1 MSFFHTIPSYS
12 VLYFLF
18 IIVLTAPSFD
28 MILCCKFLN
37 NTICAGIDNKLDNGS
52 VQQSNVDILL
62 ADLPGNASQNAFV
75 NTSVGEGQDGILG
88 VAICLA
94 NISPSSCQNCLQWA
108 VKHLYSDPKCKNS
121 NSAESWFDR
130 CMVHYSSHELFF
142 GVPKTRP
149 NITTFWGKSEAN
161 GGGLETAV
169 YKLINNLSDSAAK
182 NSETRSALGQLDYNQ
197 TSTSSTTIYGL
208 AQCTRDLSAG
218 NCSTCLAKFTR
229 QLKIKSSG
237 STYTGARIVGDSCFI
252 WYDNEPIN
260 NTCDQNAENEHINN
274 PISDQNSGNG
284 SSPVPP
290 EGRGKSRTK
299 TITIVTAVSVVVGLL
314 LLVIAIY
321 FVWLRKRTTKASSSW
336 RATGYCKLR
345 PDIRVYSIY
354 ELKTATQ
361 NFSPSKRLGRGG
373 YGEVYQAVMY
383 GRSVAIK
390 RLLKA
395 SKENEQELI
404 KELSLVS
411 YMEHPN
417 ILKLVGYC
425 FEKNQYFFVYEHMP
439 NGSLD
444 KHLKDPTSRQ
454 KLSWTTRFKIIKEI
468 AQGLSYLH
476 YGLEKRTT
484 HVDLK
489 LTNILLSKE
498 MAAKIADFDM
508 LRTFETD
515 ETHQSTEKG
524 YGTIGYMAPEVNV
537 LALRKNYS
545 LKSDIYSFGIMV
557 LEIVTGK
564 GIHTFRKTESEENI
578 SESDENL
585 TSFVWKNWNCKRYL
599 EVIDPY
605 LDLKIQRDNE
615 QMVRCIHIGLLCIQ
629 HEAAKRPDILDVQK
643 LLNTKEPLPPPSVP
657 GFLRD

>member
-1 MSFFHTIPSYS
+1 MSFFHTVPSYS
-12 VLYFLF
+12 VLCFLF
-18 IIVLTAPSFD
+18 IILLIAPPFD
-28 MILCCKFLN
+28 MILCCKLLN
-37 NTICAGIDNKLDNGS
+37 NTNCAGIGNKLDNGS
-52 VQQSNVDILL
+52 VLQSNLDILL
-62 ADLPGNASQNAFV
+62 ANLPGNASQIGFV
-75 NTSVGEGQDGILG
+75 NTTVGEGQDQILG
-88 VAICLA
+88 LAICLA
-94 NISPSSCQNCLQWA
+94 NISGSSCQNCLELA
-108 VKHLYSDPKCKNS
+108 VKNLYSDPNCKNS
-121 NSAESWFDR
+121 NSAESWYDH
-130 CMVHYSSHELFF
+130 CMVHYNSRDLFF
-142 GVPKTRP
+142 GVPTTRY
-149 NITTFWGKSEAN
+149 NTLAYWGKSEAN
-161 GGGLETAV
+161 GGGLETTV
-169 YKLINNLSDSAAK
+169 YSLINNLSDSAAK
-182 NSETRSALGQLDYNQ
+182 NSETRFALDQVGYMQ
-197 TSTSSTTIYGL
+197 TSSSYTTIYGL

-218 NCSTCLAKFTR
+218 SCSTCLANYTGE
-229 QLKIKSSG
+229 LKIKTKG
-237 STYTGARIVGDSCFI
+237 STYTGARIVGMTCFI
-252 WYDNEPIN
+252 WYDDKPIN
-260 NTCDQNAENEHINN
+260 NSTCDENTENKHINN
-274 PISDQNSGNG
+274 TTSDQNSKNG
-284 SSPVPP
+284 SSPP
-290 EGRGKSRTK
+290 GG
-299 TITIVTAVSVVVGLL
+299 GG
-314 LLVIAIY
+314 
-321 FVWLRKRTTKASSSW
+321 W

-373 YGEVYQAVMY
+373 FGEVYQATMH
-383 GRSVAIK
+383 GKSVAIK

-411 YMEHPN
+411 YIEHPN

-425 FEKNQYFFVYEHMP
+425 FEKNQYFFVYEYMP
-439 NGSLD
+439 NGTID

-454 KLSWTTRFKIIKEI
+454 KLNWTTRFKIIKEI

-498 MAAKIADFDM
+498 MTAKIADFDM

-524 YGTIGYMAPEVNV
+524 YGTIGYMAPEVNA

-564 GIHTFRKTESEENI
+564 GIHTFRKTESDENL

-585 TSFVWKNWNCKRYL
+585 TSFVWKNWNCKRYQ

-643 LLNTKEPLPPPSVP
+643 MLNTKETLPPPSVP
-657 GFLRD
+657 GFIRD

>member
-18 IIVLTAPSFD
+18 IIVLIAPSFD

-37 NTICAGIDNKLDNGS
+37 NTICAGIGNKLDNGS
-52 VQQSNVDILL
+52 VLQSNVDILL

-75 NTSVGEGQDGILG
+75 NTSVGEGQNRILG
-88 VAICLA
+88 VAIL
-94 NISPSSCQNCLQWA
+94 
-108 VKHLYSDPKCKNS
+108 
-121 NSAESWFDR
+121 
-130 CMVHYSSHELFF
+130 
-142 GVPKTRP
+142 
-149 NITTFWGKSEAN
+149 FWGKNETN
-161 GGGLETAV
+161 GGGLETTV
-169 YKLINNLSDSAAK
+169 YSLINNLSDSAAK
-182 NSETRSALGQLDYNQ
+182 NSETRSALGQASYIQ
-197 TSTSSTTIYGL
+197 TNTSSTTIYGL

-218 NCSTCLAKFTR
+218 SCSTCLADYTGELR
-229 QLKIKSSG
+229 NRSSG
-237 STYTGARIVGDSCFI
+237 STYPGGRIVGDSCFI
-252 WYDNEPIN
+252 WYDNKPIN
-260 NTCDQNAENEHINN
+260 NTCDQNVENKHINT
-274 PISDQNSGNG
+274 SDQNSGNG
-284 SSPVPP
+284 TSPS
-290 EGRGKSRTK
+290 GGGGKNGTK
-299 TITIVTAVSVVVGLL
+299 TITIVTPVSVVAGL
-314 LLVIAIY
+314 LLVIIVIY

-361 NFSPSKRLGRGG
+361 NFSPSKILGRGG
-373 YGEVYQAVMY
+373 YGEVYQAVMH
-383 GRSVAIK
+383 GKSVAIK

-411 YMEHPN
+411 YIEHPN

-524 YGTIGYMAPEVNV
+524 YGTVGYMAPEVNV

-545 LKSDIYSFGIMV
+545 LKSDIYSLGIMV

-564 GIHTFRKTESEENI
+564 GIHTFRKTETNEYLSIRRKPHKFCLEKLELQEVSRSDRSI
-578 SESDENL
+578 S
-585 TSFVWKNWNCKRYL
+585 
-599 EVIDPY
+599 
-605 LDLKIQRDNE
+605 
-615 QMVRCIHIGLLCIQ
+615 
-629 HEAAKRPDILDVQK
+629 
-643 LLNTKEPLPPPSVP
+643 
-657 GFLRD
+657 